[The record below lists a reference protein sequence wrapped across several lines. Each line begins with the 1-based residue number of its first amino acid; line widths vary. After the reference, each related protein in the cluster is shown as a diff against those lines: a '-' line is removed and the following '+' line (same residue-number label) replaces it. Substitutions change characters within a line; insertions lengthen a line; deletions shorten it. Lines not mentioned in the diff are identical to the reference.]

1 MKKGILFIC
10 VLSLLFSSCVMYSR
24 VQKDDS
30 GEYVTQMGKR
40 YTYYRIDN
48 DRGYIFD
55 ESGKKIIITMVRGR
69 QIKNLK

>member
-1 MKKGILFIC
+1 MFRLLIFILFIT
-10 VLSLLFSSCVMYSR
+10 LLSSCVFYSH
-24 VQKDDS
+24 VKKDDS